1 MKARTQ
7 RGQLT
12 GTSEGFTGTISDVN
26 ALSTEIYDPVANT
39 WSSAASLLSPPV
51 SRFIAPLLPSGE
63 VLVADD
69 GNGSAELYDSTTN
82 AWSATTNLITA
93 RFDFAAT
100 LLQSG
105 EVLVAGGDPVIPNN
119 TNAPLT
125 SAELYP

>member
-1 MKARTQ
+1 MKARTR
-7 RGQLT
+7 RGQLA

-82 AWSATTNLITA
+82 AWSATTNLA
-93 RFDFAAT
+93 
-100 LLQSG
+100 L
-105 EVLVAGGDPVIPNN
+105 
-119 TNAPLT
+119 LT
-125 SAELYP
+125 SRHSFRPFLWRPAKSARAGP